1 MYPLETSSSYLVVH
15 NSINFFSIGKEV
27 TEDSMCDLLI
37 KSGVQAA
44 DWLVI
49 AKQLGL
55 TTEMLAGV
63 FLKAW
68 KELDYTRPS
77 WEKLAKALGAI
88 DGHWYEHAKQ
98 QAEKNAGMCITLVT
112 M

>member
-1 MYPLETSSSYLVVH
+1 
-15 NSINFFSIGKEV
+15 
-27 TEDSMCDLLI
+27 MCDLLK

-49 AKQLGL
+49 AKQLKL

-68 KELDYTRPS
+68 KDSDYTRPS
-77 WEKLAKALGAI
+77 WQRLAKALKVT
-88 DGHWYEHAKQ
+88 DGDLYILASKR
-98 QAEKNAGMCITLVT
+98 AENNAG
-112 M
+112 

>member
-1 MYPLETSSSYLVVH
+1 
-15 NSINFFSIGKEV
+15 
-27 TEDSMCDLLI
+27 MCDLLK

-49 AKQLGL
+49 AKQLKL

-68 KELDYTRPS
+68 KDSDYTRPS
-77 WEKLAKALGAI
+77 WQRLAKALKVI
-88 DGHWYEHAKQ
+88 DGDLYILASKR
-98 QAEKNAGMCITLVT
+98 AENNAG
-112 M
+112 